1 MTSRILAETTPAIL
15 NLERQIVINI
25 ASLAAAK
32 IDNGYTF
39 AADIVAECNR
49 IKGMI
54 DSLRHLGFMTTYC
67 YDLSSAFQRAMFSE
81 SLLNKTPGAPSV
93 EEQNRLNWE
102 SEAALRRSEERGM
115 NQQYR
120 ATADNE

>member
-1 MTSRILAETTPAIL
+1 MTSRILAKPTPAIL

-39 AADIVAECNR
+39 ATDIVAECNR

-54 DSLRHLGFMTTYC
+54 DSLRHLGFTTTYY
-67 YDLSSAFQRAMFSE
+67 YDLSSAFQRALGSE